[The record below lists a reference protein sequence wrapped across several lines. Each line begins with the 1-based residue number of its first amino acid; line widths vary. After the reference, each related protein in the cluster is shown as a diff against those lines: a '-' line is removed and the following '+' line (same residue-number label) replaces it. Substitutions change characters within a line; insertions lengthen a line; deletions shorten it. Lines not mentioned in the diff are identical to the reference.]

1 MDAPPSLR
9 FRGLVRGFGRL
20 KVLRG
25 VEGEAERGEILL
37 VTGANGSGKSTLLR
51 CLAGLMV
58 PQKGSIE
65 CRRGERTLELAE
77 RRSAVGFLSP
87 DLRLYDELTTL
98 ENLEFFCRLRHR
110 DPARAAYLLERLRL
124 PRERSAGALSS
135 GMRQRLRWAFAL
147 LDEPAFLLLD
157 EPLQNLDAQSRQD
170 VLALLDE
177 SLDHALAVVANPE
190 NLDLPRPCR
199 RLELAS

>member
-1 MDAPPSLR
+1 MSPSPSLR

-25 VEGEAERGEILL
+25 VDGEVAHGEILL

-58 PQKGSIE
+58 PQKGEIE
-65 CRRGERTLELAE
+65 SRLGDRLLDLEE
-77 RRSAVGFLSP
+77 RRFAVGYLSP
-87 DLRLYDELTTL
+87 DLRLYDELTTY
-98 ENLEFFCRLRHR
+98 ENLAFFCKLRHR
-110 DPARAAYLLERLRL
+110 DPARGARLLERLRL
-124 PRERSAGALSS
+124 PKDRLAGALSS

-157 EPLQNLDAQSRQD
+157 EPLQNLDAQSRGE

-177 SLDHALAVVANPE
+177 SLEHALVVVANPE
-190 NLDLPRPCR
+190 ALDLPRPCR